1 MIDKTR
7 TEDLALLYRLRP
19 HAGLSER
26 VRIDRV
32 IHKITHEEDY
42 VRKMREEMLK
52 QHLHHNLSEYRA
64 MNDYINEY
72 QERKDLLNP
81 ILHRDE

>member
-7 TEDLALLYRLRP
+7 QADLALLYKLRP
-19 HAGLSER
+19 HAGPQEKM
-26 VRIDRV
+26 RIDRV

-42 VRKMREEMLK
+42 VRKMREEMLR

-64 MNDYINEY
+64 MNDYIQEY
-72 QERKDLLNP
+72 QERKDLLRQ
-81 ILHRDE
+81 ILHNDG